1 MYTKGDTVTITRGK
15 AKGQATIL
23 SEGPDD
29 SGSYAV
35 RTTAGEFAV
44 VSDKA
49 IKAPVESTIGEGKL
63 AAELN
68 TLVGDLQ
75 GADVARLEAFIQRL
89 SGDMPGLA
97 ARISWPA
104 EDANEIRRPYDAV

>member
-1 MYTKGDTVTITRGK
+1 MYSIGDMVTITRGK
-15 AKGQATIL
+15 AKGQAKIL
-23 SEGPDD
+23 TEIDKNL
-29 SGSYAV
+29 SYAV
-35 RTTAGEFAV
+35 QTEDGKIAV

-97 ARISWPA
+97 ARITWPA
-104 EDANEIRRPYDAV
+104 EEAEPEIQR